1 VVIVGFTVTAI
12 PLVTVPTPLL
22 MLPVPLL
29 NTAVSVVEAP
39 AVIDGVP
46 TVKLL
51 IDGGNGAGVTVT
63 VNLDVA
69 GVPVPET
76 VRV

>member
-1 VVIVGFTVTAI
+1 
-12 PLVTVPTPLL
+12 
-22 MLPVPLL
+22 VPLL
-29 NTAVSVVEAP
+29 NTAVNVVELP

-51 IDGGNGAGVTVT
+51 IDGGSVAAVTVT
-63 VNLDVA
+63 VTLAVA